1 VFGECHLVLNFVQ
14 SKPECSL
21 WLPFK
26 VVDAVLRGFSQ
37 VVFANNSIAGLAV
50 VIGLALADV
59 YVCAAGV
66 LAATVAT
73 LTSLVTF
80 DVIRSLN

>member
-1 VFGECHLVLNFVQ
+1 MQ
-14 SKPECSL
+14 SKPEYSP

-37 VVFANNSIAGLAV
+37 VGFANNSISGLAV
-50 VIGLALADV
+50 VIGLAWADV

-80 DVIRSLN
+80 KIIFFELKIIVLN